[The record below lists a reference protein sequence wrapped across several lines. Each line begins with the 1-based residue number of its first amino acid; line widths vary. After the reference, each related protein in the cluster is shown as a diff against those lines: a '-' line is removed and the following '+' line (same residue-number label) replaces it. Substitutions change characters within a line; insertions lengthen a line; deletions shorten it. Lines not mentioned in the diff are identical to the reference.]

1 MGLKLIRDVGGT
13 YRRTWYATMR
23 IEGKLTSRVLHIPVR
38 GKIPVDASG
47 RFSLRIR
54 GDDAFEKSKAAAMT
68 ALSHILDSCKD
79 DPAHL
84 EKIAYNKA
92 TGSRL
97 VDVPLSELPKRW
109 RLQPKRRGTS
119 ETWLGVADTYF
130 ERFAKFARSQDL
142 PKGIKSAT
150 TVNGISQELAQAYL
164 VQLEGEY
171 SHETVKKQ
179 IRLLSSAYELWA
191 TSGRP
196 NPFAGF
202 FGRNDKK
209 DEIPHEPFSR
219 AQLDRILELTEEDP
233 LVHALAVTAAF
244 TGMRIGDV
252 CRLRWEDVN
261 LDIGVIS
268 IVTSKAKVL
277 ANIPIL
283 DERFSQVLNRQIP
296 ENGHLTG
303 FVFPL
308 AAELYE
314 SKQDAV
320 TKSIKPF
327 IARALFERELAAT
340 PAQIVDEKKK
350 PANLNMIRDAVL
362 SARMPAVRRERI
374 LDTYTRFRSGA
385 SYSQIQSATGRAR
398 SVISSDLHAV
408 EMLTGES
415 VRPRKALGTGS
426 KIDLLRLTQKNRERG
441 CHAASLY
448 GWHSFRTTFV
458 TLAIEAGISP
468 TDIGQIV
475 GHTTAKMTL
484 RYYKPRLKHFAD
496 RIRQQLYPSQGASAT
511 TKPPVLAETP
521 QPAVDSTLATT
532 IQAILSNPDLT
543 AETRNAAILALTVP
557 KK

>member
-202 FGRNDKK
+202 F
-209 DEIPHEPFSR
+209 
-219 AQLDRILELTEEDP
+219 
-233 LVHALAVTAAF
+233 
-244 TGMRIGDV
+244 
-252 CRLRWEDVN
+252 
-261 LDIGVIS
+261 
-268 IVTSKAKVL
+268 
-277 ANIPIL
+277 
-283 DERFSQVLNRQIP
+283 
-296 ENGHLTG
+296 
-303 FVFPL
+303 
-308 AAELYE
+308 
-314 SKQDAV
+314 
-320 TKSIKPF
+320 
-327 IARALFERELAAT
+327 
-340 PAQIVDEKKK
+340 
-350 PANLNMIRDAVL
+350 
-362 SARMPAVRRERI
+362 
-374 LDTYTRFRSGA
+374 
-385 SYSQIQSATGRAR
+385 
-398 SVISSDLHAV
+398 
-408 EMLTGES
+408 
-415 VRPRKALGTGS
+415 
-426 KIDLLRLTQKNRERG
+426 
-441 CHAASLY
+441 
-448 GWHSFRTTFV
+448 
-458 TLAIEAGISP
+458 
-468 TDIGQIV
+468 
-475 GHTTAKMTL
+475 
-484 RYYKPRLKHFAD
+484 
-496 RIRQQLYPSQGASAT
+496 
-511 TKPPVLAETP
+511 
-521 QPAVDSTLATT
+521 
-532 IQAILSNPDLT
+532 
-543 AETRNAAILALTVP
+543 
-557 KK
+557 